1 MTLDCHGSDMTRF
14 LDQISSHLGGQGQ
27 LMEEACVVA
36 RAAEPGDLAL
46 DLGPFLQRDYP
57 KAGRKE
63 AGRGRGWNKFSLV
76 PFGQAEVRLCLGTL
90 QTVWIHVVVWLG
102 SVRGPETPHAYGT
115 RTLPSRARRMVRQR
129 TIELGTGR
137 CVCDPAPR
145 PALCGQRDPSGI
157 LEQLLSSPGWTGTR
171 ACLS

>member
-36 RAAEPGDLAL
+36 RAAESGDLAL

-63 AGRGRGWNKFSLV
+63 AGRGRGWEQVLPGATEEGDHLARLRPHCAWAPYRCLDTCCGVAGVSEGARDHSCMWNKNPTFQ
-76 PFGQAEVRLCLGTL
+76 G
-90 QTVWIHVVVWLG
+90 
-102 SVRGPETPHAYGT
+102 
-115 RTLPSRARRMVRQR
+115 
-129 TIELGTGR
+129 
-137 CVCDPAPR
+137 
-145 PALCGQRDPSGI
+145 
-157 LEQLLSSPGWTGTR
+157 
-171 ACLS
+171 